1 MTRFAGLLLC
11 LMISSLYA
19 AGETGLAALKI
30 GAGARATAMGEAFVA
45 IADDASGVF
54 WNPAGSVWMNKRKA
68 HFTYNSWIQGIHH
81 NIASMTTPTRY
92 GSFGVGLMLNSID
105 GFERRTI
112 ASEEALGTFS
122 AHDFSLLL
130 NFAHQVSP
138 DLSLGINFKYL
149 SEKIY
154 LDNANGYMVDLGVR
168 YRAPLPGLFLAV
180 SLQNFGYSTQMA
192 QEKIRLP
199 RTLRLGAA
207 YRLPLKRVQMVV
219 ALDYVQVATEDSYLN
234 VGTEI
239 FVVPA
244 LALRIGYQTGFVD
257 KDLSAGFG
265 INIGR
270 VEIDYAYVPFGRD
283 LGDAHRFSLTLAF

>member
-1 MTRFAGLLLC
+1 MTKNAVLVFFLI
-11 LMISSLYA
+11 ISSLHA

-45 IADDASGVF
+45 IADDASGLF
-54 WNPAGSVWMNKRKA
+54 WNPAGSVWMNKRQA
-68 HFTYNSWIQGIHH
+68 HFTYNSWIQGIQHS
-81 NIASMTTPTRY
+81 IASMTTPTRY
-92 GSFGVGLMLNSID
+92 GSFGFGLMLNSID

-112 ASEEALGTFS
+112 ASEEPLGTFS

-130 NFAHQVSP
+130 NYSRQVRP

-149 SEKIY
+149 NEKIY

-168 YRAPLPGLFLAV
+168 YQAPVPGLFLAA
-180 SLQNFGYSTQMA
+180 SLQNFGFSTQMA

-207 YRLPLKRVQMVV
+207 YRLPFKPVQMLV
-219 ALDYVQVATEDSYLN
+219 AMDYVQVVKEASYVNIGAEVL
-234 VGTEI
+234 VL
-239 FVVPA
+239 PA
-244 LALRIGYQTGFVD
+244 LALRLGYQTGFEE

-265 INIGR
+265 VNIGR
-270 VEIDYAYVPFGRD
+270 VEIDYAYVPFGRN

>member
-1 MTRFAGLLLC
+1 MARYTALIFFF
-11 LMISSLYA
+11 MISSLYA
-19 AGETGLAALKI
+19 GGETGLAALKI

-54 WNPAGSVWMNKRKA
+54 WNPAGSAWTNKRQA

-92 GSFGVGLMLNSID
+92 GSFGIGLMLNSID

-112 ASEEALGTFS
+112 ASEEPLGTFS

-130 NFAHQVSP
+130 NYSRLLRP
-138 DLSLGINFKYL
+138 GLSLGVNLKYL
-149 SEKIY
+149 NEKIY
-154 LDNANGYMVDLGVR
+154 LDDANSYMIDLGVR
-168 YRAPLPGLFLAV
+168 YQAALPGLFVAA

-207 YRLPLKRVQMVV
+207 YRLPVKLVQMML
-219 ALDYVQVATEDSYLN
+219 ALDYVQVLKEDSYLN
-234 VGTEI
+234 VGTEM
-239 FVVPA
+239 FVLPA
-244 LALRIGYQTGFVD
+244 LALRLGYQTGFEE
-257 KDLSAGFG
+257 KGLSAGFG
-265 INIGR
+265 VNIGR

-283 LGDAHRFSLTLAF
+283 LGDSHRFSLTLAF